1 MMVTLTPIVL
11 AAGIALSL
19 ALLSVAAA
27 ISVRSLGTR
36 YRDTVLE
43 SATTA
48 FSDLFIFL
56 DRGRLMRLS
65 GIATVV
71 LAALAYLLARNAF
84 VAACVAGACL
94 FGPTVAHR
102 QLSIRRRNKLV
113 QQLPDSLDALV
124 GALRS
129 GLSLAQ
135 ALSLLAEQLPEPS
148 NQEFG
153 LVVRKLRLGMGIDE
167 VLVEFEKRI
176 ATQEHI
182 MFTTCMRISREIGGN
197 LTEALERLADTIRKK
212 IAMEGKINA
221 LTSQGKLQGIVV
233 ACLPLFVM
241 WALNSIEPEAMEPL
255 FHTWLGYGV
264 LTVIAALELLGFVLI
279 RKIVRIDV

>member
-1 MMVTLTPIVL
+1 MAL
-11 AAGIALSL
+11 AAGIASSL
-19 ALLSVAAA
+19 VLITIAMV
-27 ISVRSLGTR
+27 ISMRNLGTR

-43 SATTA
+43 SASTG

-56 DRGRLMRLS
+56 DRGRLMAMSGLVTVLLS
-65 GIATVV
+65 IAAYVV
-71 LAALAYLLARNAF
+71 TRSAVISF
-84 VAACVAGACL
+84 CVAVACL
-94 FGPTVAHR
+94 FGPTVMHR
-102 QLSIRRRNKLV
+102 HLRARRRKKLV
-113 QQLPDSLDALV
+113 LQLPDCLDALV

-129 GLSLAQ
+129 GLSLPQ
-135 ALSLLAEQLPEPS
+135 ALSLLAEQLPAPS

-153 LVVRKLRLGMGIDE
+153 LVVRKLRLGMAIDE
-167 VLVEFEKRI
+167 VLVEFEQRV
-176 ATQEHI
+176 ATQEHV

-212 IAMEGKINA
+212 IMMEGKIAA

-241 WALNSIEPEAMEPL
+241 WALSSIEPDAMEPL
-255 FHTWLGYGV
+255 FHSWLGYGV
-264 LTVIAALELLGFVLI
+264 LTVIAALELVGFVLI

>member
-1 MMVTLTPIVL
+1 MTALAPIVI

-19 ALLSVAAA
+19 ALISVAAA
-27 ISVRSLGTR
+27 LSVRSLGAR

-43 SATTA
+43 SATVA

-56 DRGRLMRLS
+56 DRGRLMMMS
-65 GIATVV
+65 AVATVV
-71 LAALAYLLARNAF
+71 FTALMFLLTRNAL
-84 VAACVAGACL
+84 VAAGVAVACL

-102 QLSIRRRNKLV
+102 QLGIRRRNKLV

-153 LVVRKLRLGMGIDE
+153 LVIRKLRLGLGIDE
-167 VLVEFEKRI
+167 VLVEFEQRI
-176 ATQEHI
+176 PTQEHI

-212 IAMEGKINA
+212 IAMEGKIAA

-241 WALNSIEPEAMEPL
+241 WALDSIEPEAMHPL
-255 FHTWLGYGV
+255 FNTWLGIGV
-264 LTVIAALELLGFVLI
+264 LTVIAALEVLGFVLI